1 MTGREIGRSTTAVD
15 RAAER
20 RQALRDR
27 ELGCRQVRA
36 IMEEFD
42 PEYETPNGL
51 GWSVR
56 RPQPL
61 QAKAIFHRLLDLIS
75 R

>member
-1 MTGREIGRSTTAVD
+1 MTGREIGRLTTAID

-20 RQALRDR
+20 RQALRGR

-42 PEYETPNGL
+42 PEYEAPNGL
-51 GWSVR
+51 GWSLCEGLSPY
-56 RPQPL
+56 RPKRFSI
-61 QAKAIFHRLLDLIS
+61 AS
-75 R
+75 RT